1 MTEEQKKQKA
11 EFNLRIGQRVAQLRK
26 QKGMT
31 QEELSLKAGMQ
42 RSHIAKVERGVY
54 DVTCFTVEL
63 IAEALG
69 MTVDIIDPKLA
80 NLAPLTPLT

>member
-1 MTEEQKKQKA
+1 MTDEQKKQKS

-31 QEELSLKAGMQ
+31 QEELSLKAGLQ

-69 MTVDIIDPKLA
+69 MTVDIIEPKLA

>member
-1 MTEEQKKQKA
+1 MTDEQKKQKA

-31 QEELSLKAGMQ
+31 QEELSLKAGLQ

-54 DVTCFTVEL
+54 DVTCFNVEL

>member
-1 MTEEQKKQKA
+1 MTDEQKKQKA

-26 QKGMT
+26 QNGMT
-31 QEELSLKAGMQ
+31 QEELSLRAGLQ

-54 DVTCFTVEL
+54 DVTAFTIQL

-80 NLAPLTPLT
+80 NLTPLTPLT

>member
-1 MTEEQKKQKA
+1 MTDEQKKQKA

-31 QEELSLKAGMQ
+31 QEELSLKAGLQ

-63 IAEALG
+63 IAEALD

>member
-1 MTEEQKKQKA
+1 MTDEQKKQKA

-26 QKGMT
+26 QNGMT
-31 QEELSLKAGMQ
+31 QEELSLKAGLQ

-54 DVTCFTVEL
+54 DGTAFTIQL

-80 NLAPLTPLT
+80 NMAPLTPLT